1 MYHNVGRCV
10 ITERVDICN
19 IALSLLGEDPITS
32 IDDDSNNA
40 KQLKIHYEAAR
51 DATLEA
57 HDWTFAIERFL
68 PAKLTAEPVYGAAA
82 LFSVPVDILRVIA
95 CDNPSNVNDPSYG
108 TVKINANEQIDWQME
123 AGNIVCNEE
132 VVYARGVKRITAE
145 GVFSPLFVEAFA
157 AKLAMMLAVNL
168 TASADIQA
176 RVTALYDYTI
186 REAKSRD
193 GLQGRNRRI
202 RNRTLLKSR

>member
-1 MYHNVGRCV
+1 M
-10 ITERVDICN
+10 TERVDICN

-57 HDWTFAIERFL
+57 HDWSFAIERFK
-68 PAKLTAEPVYGAAA
+68 PAKLTAVPVYGAGA

-95 CDNPSNVNDPSYG
+95 CDDPS
-108 TVKINANEQIDWQME
+108 VNNSAFVAPINSNEQIDWVME
-123 AGNIVCNEE
+123 AGNILCNED
-132 VVYARGVKRITAE
+132 VVYARGIKRITTE
-145 GVFSPLFVEAFA
+145 GLFSPLFVEAFA

-176 RVTALYDYTI
+176 RATGMYAGFI
-186 REAKSRD
+186 KEAKTRD
-193 GLQGRNRRI
+193 GLQGRSRRL
-202 RNRTLLKSR
+202 RNRSMLKSR